1 MKKLLS
7 SLIVFSV
14 LFVLG
19 CQENSITDPVSTRSI
34 NKNQTTGETFTS
46 GVIPLEGLLMIRG
59 GFQSYYT
66 IKGQINYT
74 HELVLLDP
82 MPPAPQYYVDLNLSV
97 MANLT
102 DESHNTFRISSTSE
116 DNIYV
121 LENGRYFLVK
131 SFPVIGRNDGLT
143 LVCSFIVTTGGIGLY
158 STRLALGDDIWI
170 NKNSTPRSN
179 VTYPPVVDDV
189 VEFQ

>member
-7 SLIVFSV
+7 SLIVFPV
-14 LFVLG
+14 LFVIG
-19 CQENSITDPVSTRSI
+19 CQENSITDPVSTGSI
-34 NKNQTTGETFTS
+34 NKNQTPGWTVTS
-46 GVIPLEGLLMIRG
+46 GVIPLEGLLMIPG

-97 MANLT
+97 RANLT

>member
-1 MKKLLS
+1 MKKLLY
-7 SLIVFSV
+7 SLVVFSV
-14 LFVLG
+14 LFVIG
-19 CQENSITDPVSTRSI
+19 CQENSITDPVSTESI

-46 GVIPLEGLLMIRG
+46 GEIPLEGLLMIPG

-82 MPPAPQYYVDLNLSV
+82 MPPAPQYYVDLNLNV
-97 MANLT
+97 RANLT
-102 DESHNTFRISSTSE
+102 DESHNSFRISSTSE

-121 LENGRYFLVK
+121 LENGRFLLEK
-131 SFPVIGRNDGLT
+131 SFPVIGRNDGLN

-158 STRLALGDDIWI
+158 SMRLTFGNYHSEVNNLSKAID
-170 NKNSTPRSN
+170 PVP
-179 VTYPPVVDDV
+179 VTSPPV
-189 VEFQ
+189 QIR